1 MRPTLTTL
9 RPTRGGGGPGRDD
22 GSVTAFTVVVLTGV
36 LLFLGITVDLGQAL
50 AAKVQALGEAQDAAR
65 AGAQALDLSA
75 LRSSGTVRLRP
86 DAAAQDARAYLTQ
99 AGVAGNVVVGSDDVT
114 VSVTRTVPTHLLTL
128 VGISNLTV
136 HAGTTAHAEQS
147 TP

>member
-1 MRPTLTTL
+1 
-9 RPTRGGGGPGRDD
+9 
-22 GSVTAFTVVVLTGV
+22 VTAFTVVILTGV
-36 LLFLGITVDLGQAL
+36 LLFLAIAVDIGQAL

-65 AGAQALDLSA
+65 AGAQALDLGA

-86 DAAAQDARAYLTQ
+86 AAAAQDARAYLAQ
-99 AGVAGNVVVGSDDVT
+99 IGVAGTVVVGTDDIT
-114 VSVTRTVPTHLLTL
+114 VSVTRTVPTYLLTL
-128 VGISNLTV
+128 VGISSLTV

>member
-1 MRPTLTTL
+1 M
-9 RPTRGGGGPGRDD
+9 
-22 GSVTAFTVVVLTGV
+22 TAFTVVVLIGL

-50 AAKVQALGEAQDAAR
+50 ATKVQALGEAQDAAR

-86 DAAAQDARAYLTQ
+86 DAAAQDARAYLYRV
-99 AGVAGNVVVGSDDVT
+99 GVPGIVTVGTDTVS

-128 VGISNLTV
+128 IGITSLTV
-136 HAGTTAHAEQS
+136 HAGTTAHAKQS
-147 TP
+147 GP